1 MPLWEALFL
10 DRRYPGATGLIIGRG
25 IFPRQAATRKARFMS
40 QPSFEQFA
48 AIRLIGSVKYSPDG
62 TEMAYTA
69 NTTGFHNIWVMPAGG
84 GFARQVTTFQNSR
97 VTDFHWSPD
106 GRQLAFT
113 ADNHGDEMDQVFVID
128 AQGGWPVQL
137 TDAEAV
143 QYGISGWTP
152 DGRKLVVTG
161 NDREPTE
168 MDPQLIDVATGEVDR
183 LMTGGQYYAGEV
195 SPDGRH
201 LTIVEFLGNTNQR
214 LHLLDLETREARLLT
229 RHEGEANFPPMAWAL
244 DSSGFYLLSNLN
256 REFMALGFY
265 SLEKDDWSYIHAPDR
280 EVEGF
285 RLSRDGRTTVAAINL
300 DGASGLQAYDMETG
314 SEIPVRELPSGEI
327 TSLSLHPSERRVAM
341 VFARSG
347 EAANIYELDIE
358 TGELQAREQSM
369 LGGIPAQQMIEP
381 ELVHFPSFDRDVPAW
396 LFRPRGDGPFP
407 VVVSIHG
414 GPEAQERP
422 SYAYSGLYQYL
433 LSRGIGILAPNIRG
447 STGYGLS
454 YQRLIYRDWGGA
466 ELEDIRHAAEY
477 LRTLDWVAPDR
488 LGVFGGSFGGFAT
501 LSALSRLP
509 EYWAAGVD
517 VVGPSNLIT
526 FVASVPPHWRSVL
539 KEWVGDA
546 EEDRDL
552 LIERSPITYVDNIR
566 APLLVIQGAN
576 DPRVVQAE
584 SDQMVERLRELGREV
599 EYYVDE
605 ESGHGPASREAG
617 LKWWRMTGDFLI
629 EKLTR

>member
-1 MPLWEALFL
+1 
-10 DRRYPGATGLIIGRG
+10 
-25 IFPRQAATRKARFMS
+25 
-40 QPSFEQFA
+40 
-48 AIRLIGSVKYSPDG
+48 
-62 TEMAYTA
+62 
-69 NTTGFHNIWVMPAGG
+69 
-84 GFARQVTTFQNSR
+84 
-97 VTDFHWSPD
+97 
-106 GRQLAFT
+106 
-113 ADNHGDEMDQVFVID
+113 
-128 AQGGWPVQL
+128 
-137 TDAEAV
+137 
-143 QYGISGWTP
+143 
-152 DGRKLVVTG
+152 
-161 NDREPTE
+161 
-168 MDPQLIDVATGEVDR
+168 
-183 LMTGGQYYAGEV
+183 
-195 SPDGRH
+195 
-201 LTIVEFLGNTNQR
+201 
-214 LHLLDLETREARLLT
+214 
-229 RHEGEANFPPMAWAL
+229 
-244 DSSGFYLLSNLN
+244 
-256 REFMALGFY
+256 
-265 SLEKDDWSYIHAPDR
+265 
-280 EVEGF
+280 
-285 RLSRDGRTTVAAINL
+285 
-300 DGASGLQAYDMETG
+300 
-314 SEIPVRELPSGEI
+314 
-327 TSLSLHPSERRVAM
+327 
-341 VFARSG
+341 
-347 EAANIYELDIE
+347 
-358 TGELQAREQSM
+358 
-369 LGGIPAQQMIEP
+369 
-381 ELVHFPSFDRDVPAW
+381 VPAW

-617 LKWWRMTGDFLI
+617 IKWWRMTGDFLI